1 MHHIKCTISLFFYH
15 AVPFLHWSFLL
26 STFDFKN
33 NLIWQNSVYK
43 RIQNMEFVFSI
54 KLFLVLSLIILIT
67 NLCAHVVPISYVQ
80 ADSPS
85 FSRQEVGDDERDG
98 INING
103 LEGTQRVDDYKDM
116 LDNSTDIL
124 KITYLSDAKNL
135 NASLWLGGNF
145 TKDPAAKGAQAMVY
159 GMLVDVDSNPRTGF
173 QGVDYQLEVQ
183 WTNSSKIW
191 NMFLGEYPSV
201 DDAPLKDP
209 ADYLKILDIKQ
220 NYTDFIVDNKPYVT
234 LSLPLEEVAF
244 PSEFKAM
251 YYGIV
256 IYNSSN
262 MVVDLGSWIDIPPA
276 DLTISTLPNPVIIR
290 QGEQRNVAVQL
301 KSNDRIVSNVA
312 SFSPIENYSKID
324 IQLRNSMNELD
335 GSSSSGDDSESSSPN
350 MGPTTFII
358 KASSDAEIGEYT
370 IPILVNM
377 STGSTFPS
385 EFLRISNFSFS
396 VPTKGNILRVA
407 NMTITVTEPVTAQE
421 QIREFWG
428 AYGGIISLA
437 GAGFGGGL
445 ASYVLDKVK
454 NRKNNRDN
462 RERTGSINSS

>member
-1 MHHIKCTISLFFYH
+1 
-15 AVPFLHWSFLL
+15 
-26 STFDFKN
+26 
-33 NLIWQNSVYK
+33 
-43 RIQNMEFVFSI
+43 
-54 KLFLVLSLIILIT
+54 
-67 NLCAHVVPISYVQ
+67 
-80 ADSPS
+80 
-85 FSRQEVGDDERDG
+85 VGDEEHDG

-103 LEGTQRVDDYKDM
+103 LAGTQGVDDYKDL

-159 GMLVDVDSNPRTGF
+159 GILVDIDSNPRTGF

-183 WTNSSKIW
+183 WRNSSKIW

-201 DDAPLKDP
+201 DDASLKDP
-209 ADYLKILDIKQ
+209 ADYLKILDVKE
-220 NYTDFIVDNKPYVT
+220 NYTDFFVDNKPYVT
-234 LSLPLEEVAF
+234 LSLPLEDVAF

-256 IYNSSN
+256 IYNPSN

-276 DLTISTLPNPVIIR
+276 DLAISTLPNPVIIR
-290 QGEQRNVAVQL
+290 QGEQKNVAVQL
-301 KSNDRIVSNVA
+301 KSNDRFVSNVA

-324 IQLRNSMNELD
+324 IQHNNNKDELD
-335 GSSSSGDDSESSSPN
+335 GSSGAAGEPLSSPD

-358 KASSDAEIGEYT
+358 KVSSDAEIGEYT

-421 QIREFWG
+421 HIKEFWG

-445 ASYVLDKVK
+445 ASYVLDRVK

-462 RERTGSINSS
+462 RDRTGSINSS